1 MYTSMKISVKSSG
14 MFVPREGSL
23 PRFLCSLTSYLIPEY
38 FTPEI
43 ILAKFKKIII
53 YYY

>member
-23 PRFLCSLTSYLIPEY
+23 PRFLRSLTSYLIPEY